1 MSLLC
6 IYLVIFGAKI
16 NAEWSLIVAKVHK
29 KWGIIEQKFDFEC
42 NFINE
47 SKMKPSLL
55 SSATL
60 SAFLPTM
67 PPKTKTRSRLRN
79 RIKPARGQAQKEV
92 AVGQDSLR
100 GKITKETRKLQKKTF
115 CQSTVSLVDFYLAS
129 MIVKLDSTFWTYSI
143 FIYLMSIFC

>member
-1 MSLLC
+1 MVYRPTSAATEATSPPPGKTLTHITIFIIKPNKTHFSPIFSYMSFLC

-100 GKITKETRKLQKKTF
+100 GKITKETRKL
-115 CQSTVSLVDFYLAS
+115 
-129 MIVKLDSTFWTYSI
+129 
-143 FIYLMSIFC
+143 